1 MNLSIEE
8 LVNKVVAEVLAE
20 LSRRG
25 VKVDVGSPQKSPVQ
39 VASHLK
45 VVKVADMATTAVHV
59 VDMSGFRSPVLLEN
73 YLLSLG
79 PEVKEIAVP
88 CGTVV
93 TPGAKEVI
101 KKKNL
106 KLKSIPKTN

>member
-8 LVNKVVAEVLAE
+8 LVNRVVVEVLAE

-25 VKVDVGSPQKSPVQ
+25 VKVDFGSPQDAPFTTSSPRN
-39 VASHLK
+39 SS
-45 VVKVADMATTAVHV
+45 VHV
-59 VDMSGFRSPVLLEN
+59 VDMSGFRSPVLLESH
-73 YLLSLG
+73 LLLLA

-88 CGTVV
+88 AGTVI
-93 TPGAKEVI
+93 TPGARDIV

-106 KLKSIPKTN
+106 ILKIIPTTN

>member
-25 VKVDVGSPQKSPVQ
+25 LKVDHRSPQNPPSKT
-39 VASHLK
+39 
-45 VVKVADMATTAVHV
+45 ATPQNTSVHV
-59 VDMSGFRSPVLLEN
+59 VDMSGFRSPVLLESH
-73 YLLSLG
+73 LLSLG

-88 CGTVV
+88 AGTVI
-93 TPGAKEVI
+93 TPGAKDII

-106 KLKSIPKTN
+106 ILKSIPRTN